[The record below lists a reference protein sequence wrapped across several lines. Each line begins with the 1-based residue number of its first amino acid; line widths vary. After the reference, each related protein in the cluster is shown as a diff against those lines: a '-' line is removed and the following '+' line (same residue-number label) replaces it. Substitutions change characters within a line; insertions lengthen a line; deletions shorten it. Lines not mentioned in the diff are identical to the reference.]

1 MNKKDEALAK
11 FVEVVKN
18 LSSKEFEEKYVKED
32 DTTMEDMKSC
42 DITKKQKEIKAV
54 AGDILKL
61 LNGKNMK
68 EIEMILWEVKSHCD
82 ASYTFTYKP
91 R

>member
-42 DITKKQKEIKAV
+42 DITKEQKEIKAV

-61 LNGKNMK
+61 LNGKNIK
-68 EIEMILWEVKSHCD
+68 DIEMILFEVHEHCY
-82 ASYTFTYKP
+82 ANYTFTYKS

>member
-1 MNKKDEALAK
+1 
-11 FVEVVKN
+11 
-18 LSSKEFEEKYVKED
+18 
-32 DTTMEDMKSC
+32 MEDMKSC

>member
-1 MNKKDEALAK
+1 
-11 FVEVVKN
+11 
-18 LSSKEFEEKYVKED
+18 
-32 DTTMEDMKSC
+32 MEDMKSC

-91 R
+91 RGVKNNDCRMSTRWNKRAV

>member
-1 MNKKDEALAK
+1 
-11 FVEVVKN
+11 
-18 LSSKEFEEKYVKED
+18 
-32 DTTMEDMKSC
+32 MEDMKSC

-68 EIEMILWEVKSHCD
+68 DIEMILFEVHERCN
-82 ASYTFTYKP
+82 ANYTFTYKS

>member
-32 DTTMEDMKSC
+32 DTTMEDMKR
-42 DITKKQKEIKAV
+42 QKHER
-54 AGDILKL
+54 D
-61 LNGKNMK
+61 
-68 EIEMILWEVKSHCD
+68 
-82 ASYTFTYKP
+82 
-91 R
+91 

>member
-1 MNKKDEALAK
+1 MTS
-11 FVEVVKN
+11 
-18 LSSKEFEEKYVKED
+18 LSGAQLNYSTKIIKED
-32 DTTMEDMKSC
+32 DVTMEDMKSC